1 MAARD
6 EPGIR
11 RLGPRLSHP
20 VGQTASR
27 FPPAMHATL
36 SEAFRHGFTGGGVA
50 WEALLIAKL
59 LKLACVATLLVLL
72 RRELARFLG

>member
-1 MAARD
+1 
-6 EPGIR
+6 
-11 RLGPRLSHP
+11 
-20 VGQTASR
+20 
-27 FPPAMHATL
+27 MHATL